1 MEEELLNPGFETP
14 ELEDNQFTDQLNRLG
29 LNIIPPIPDWE
40 IYDPDGL
47 VESFADAE
55 LPAFDAPLLG
65 IFNPATGEGNTPHPD
80 VGVPEGNNIAFAD
93 SGLLA
98 GEGRVGIFQPLNTVL
113 ETGKRYTL
121 QVEVGNPQAFTLQ
134 PLQASFDLDGFPGY
148 QVQLLAGDEVLA
160 VDDNSLSIS
169 EGEFQT
175 ATVSYRSSVN
185 DASLG
190 ENLGIR
196 LVNLNES
203 EGRSVTFD
211 SVSLSVASIGTRG
224 DDRLVGT
231 DENDQ
236 IIGVLGNDTLFGKDG
251 DDVLEGRLGFDI
263 LLGGDGDDILRGGQ
277 GRDRLN
283 GGSGNDTLAGGA
295 SIDRFIFNTNVA
307 FNSDDIG
314 VDNIT
319 DFQSDLRPD
328 EDGNQGDLIL
338 LDKTTFAALN
348 SDRGR
353 GFSDDNDFE
362 IVDTDD
368 AVNSSDAFI
377 IYNETSGELFYNAN
391 DDINQ
396 FALLENA
403 PTITEDNFQIR

>member
-1 MEEELLNPGFETP
+1 MEEELLNSGFETP
-14 ELEDNQFTDQLNRLG
+14 ELEDNLFTDQLNRLD
-29 LNIIPPIPDWE
+29 LDITPPIPDWE

-55 LPAFDAPLLG
+55 LPAFDAPLVG
-65 IFNPATGEGNTPHPD
+65 VFNPTTGAGNTPHPD
-80 VGVPEGNNIAFAD
+80 VGVPEENNIAFAD

-98 GEGRVGIFQPLNTVL
+98 GEGRVGIFQPLDTVL
-113 ETGKRYTL
+113 EAGKRYTL
-121 QVEVGNPQAFTLQ
+121 ELEVGNPQTFTL
-134 PLQASFDLDGFPGY
+134 PTLEVTFELDGFPGY

-175 ATVSYRSSVN
+175 ATVTYRSSVN
-185 DASLG
+185 DAALG

-211 SVSLSVASIGTRG
+211 SVSLSVANIGTRG

-231 DENDQ
+231 DENEQ
-236 IIGVLGNDTLFGKDG
+236 IIGVLGNDTLFGRDG
-251 DDVLEGRLGFDI
+251 DDVLEGRSGFDI

-283 GGSGNDTLAGGA
+283 GGSGNDTLEGGA
-295 SIDRFIFNTNVA
+295 SIDRFIFNTNA
-307 FNSDDIG
+307 TFNSDDIG

-338 LDKTTFAALN
+338 LDRRTFAALN
-348 SDRGR
+348 SDSGI
-353 GFSDDNDFE
+353 GFSDDSDFE
-362 IVDTDD
+362 IVDSDD
-368 AVNSSDAFI
+368 AVSNSAAFI
-377 IYNETSGELFYNAN
+377 IYNEASGELFYNAN
-391 DDINQ
+391 SNINQ

>member
-1 MEEELLNPGFETP
+1 M
-14 ELEDNQFTDQLNRLG
+14 
-29 LNIIPPIPDWE
+29 
-40 IYDPDGL
+40 
-47 VESFADAE
+47 
-55 LPAFDAPLLG
+55 
-65 IFNPATGEGNTPHPD
+65 
-80 VGVPEGNNIAFAD
+80 
-93 SGLLA
+93 
-98 GEGRVGIFQPLNTVL
+98 
-113 ETGKRYTL
+113 
-121 QVEVGNPQAFTLQ
+121 
-134 PLQASFDLDGFPGY
+134 
-148 QVQLLAGDEVLA
+148 
-160 VDDNSLSIS
+160 S

-175 ATVSYRSSVN
+175 ATVSYRSTVN

-211 SVSLSVASIGTRG
+211 SVSLSVANIGTRG

-251 DDVLEGRLGFDI
+251 DDVLEGRPGFDI
-263 LLGGDGDDILRGGQ
+263 LLGGDGNDILRGGQ

-283 GGSGNDTLAGGA
+283 GGRGNDILEGGA

-348 SDRGR
+348 SDSGI

-362 IVDTDD
+362 IVDSDD
-368 AVNSSDAFI
+368 AVNNSDAFI

-391 DDINQ
+391 GNINQ

-403 PTITEDNFQIR
+403 PTVTEDNFQIR

>member
-1 MEEELLNPGFETP
+1 MEVQLFNPGFETP

-29 LNIIPPIPDWE
+29 LNIDPPIPNWE

-65 IFNPATGEGNTPHPD
+65 VFNPATGAGNTPHPD
-80 VGVPEGNNIAFAD
+80 VGVPEGNNISFAD
-93 SGLLA
+93 SGLQA
-98 GEGRVGIFQPLNTVL
+98 GEGRVGIFQPLDTVL
-113 ETGKRYTL
+113 EGGKRYTL
-121 QVEVGNPQAFTLQ
+121 QVEVGNPQSFTLQ
-134 PLQASFDLDGFPGY
+134 TLQVDFDLDGFPGY

-175 ATVSYRSSVN
+175 ATVTYRSTVN

-211 SVSLSVASIGTRG
+211 SVSLNVASMGTRG

-236 IIGVLGNDTLFGKDG
+236 IIGLFGNDTLFGKDG
-251 DDVLEGRLGFDI
+251 DDILEGRAGFDI

-277 GRDRLN
+277 GRVRV
-283 GGSGNDTLAGGA
+283 S
-295 SIDRFIFNTNVA
+295 VA
-307 FNSDDIG
+307 
-314 VDNIT
+314 
-319 DFQSDLRPD
+319 
-328 EDGNQGDLIL
+328 
-338 LDKTTFAALN
+338 
-348 SDRGR
+348 
-353 GFSDDNDFE
+353 
-362 IVDTDD
+362 
-368 AVNSSDAFI
+368 
-377 IYNETSGELFYNAN
+377 
-391 DDINQ
+391 
-396 FALLENA
+396 
-403 PTITEDNFQIR
+403 